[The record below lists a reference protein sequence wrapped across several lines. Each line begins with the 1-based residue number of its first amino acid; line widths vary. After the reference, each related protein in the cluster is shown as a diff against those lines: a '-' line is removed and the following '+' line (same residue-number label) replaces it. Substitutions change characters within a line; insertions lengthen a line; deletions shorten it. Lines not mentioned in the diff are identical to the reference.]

1 MVFQP
6 RQFLRALVLAAF
18 SVFIFKLHYTG
29 EIDKL
34 INPKYDYTS
43 LIAAGVFAFLFI
55 IQLTR
60 IWTVKDDRAGD
71 CSCGHDH
78 GESKPFFIRLMHYA
92 VIALPLITGFTLSP
106 AVLNSSVV
114 ANKGTMLTKTEIA
127 PQTEGEKEHV
137 MTPEIQQ
144 GLADSA
150 MTKSAYD
157 RKMDQFKQEKRI
169 VMNDDMFADY
179 YDEVTSNL
187 DHYIGKEIT
196 VKGFVHKEPGLS
208 ARQLVLSRFMIT
220 HCIAD
225 ASLIGFLAEW
235 NGAEQLQPDT
245 WIELEGTLGKASY
258 NGAVIPIIR
267 TKRWKEISEPEQP
280 YVYPAAI
287 NMTD

>member
-1 MVFQP
+1 
-6 RQFLRALVLAAF
+6 
-18 SVFIFKLHYTG
+18 
-29 EIDKL
+29 
-34 INPKYDYTS
+34 
-43 LIAAGVFAFLFI
+43 
-55 IQLTR
+55 
-60 IWTVKDDRAGD
+60 
-71 CSCGHDH
+71 
-78 GESKPFFIRLMHYA
+78 
-92 VIALPLITGFTLSP
+92 
-106 AVLNSSVV
+106 
-114 ANKGTMLTKTEIA
+114 
-127 PQTEGEKEHV
+127 
-137 MTPEIQQ
+137 IQQ

-196 VKGFVHKEPGLS
+196 VKGFVHKEAGLS

-258 NGAVIPIIR
+258 NGSVIPIIR

-287 NMTD
+287 SMTD

>member
-1 MVFQP
+1 
-6 RQFLRALVLAAF
+6 
-18 SVFIFKLHYTG
+18 
-29 EIDKL
+29 
-34 INPKYDYTS
+34 
-43 LIAAGVFAFLFI
+43 
-55 IQLTR
+55 
-60 IWTVKDDRAGD
+60 
-71 CSCGHDH
+71 
-78 GESKPFFIRLMHYA
+78 MHYG
-92 VIALPLITGFTLSP
+92 VITLPLITGFTLSP
-106 AVLNSSVV
+106 AVLNSSVA

-150 MTKSAYD
+150 MPKSAYD
-157 RKMDQFKQEKRI
+157 RKMEQFKHEKRI

-179 YDEVTSNL
+179 YDEVTSRL

-196 VKGFVHKEPGLS
+196 VKGFVHKEAGLS

-220 HCIAD
+220 HCITD

-235 NGAEQLQPDT
+235 SGAEQLQPDT

-267 TKRWKEISEPEQP
+267 TKRWRNQRAE
-280 YVYPAAI
+280 AAVCLPGRDQYDRIKTTFSWI
-287 NMTD
+287 NSGAFSHPIF